1 MRSAR
6 FLLFLLLLPEADALA
21 SEMSGSSFTLSETA
35 VAAGASVSG
44 GSGQLLYSGVVGDAA
59 SSGADGLLAGGEL
72 ALLTGPS
79 NAVLYLHTVNN
90 LMDAQADKGSVMV
103 PANAAANDF
112 DFYINIAPM
121 DTPFRIQPNRITEAQ
136 SRLSSLGP
144 YFTLLPQT
152 LLEINMV
159 KDDGTFQD
167 AALAAPA
174 TLTIRYPDVDG
185 NGIVDGTTPPVRA
198 KTLRLWR
205 LDEQRGMWVKV
216 PDSSADVSSK
226 TVSGRIQ
233 LLHVYALIGSADID
247 VSNVYAFPVPWS
259 PNSGDPSLGNKTD
272 GIRFA
277 NTPTE
282 GRIRIYNIAGEL
294 VRTLDIPQGNLG
306 TVSWDVRTNGGRDVA
321 SGVYIW
327 VAASGS
333 NKKSGKLMIIR

>member
-1 MRSAR
+1 MKAAR
-6 FLLFLLLLPEADALA
+6 LLLLLLALPDAGALA
-21 SEMSGSSFTLSETA
+21 AEMSGSSFTLVETA
-35 VAAGASVSG
+35 FAAGAGVSG
-44 GSGQLLYSGVVGDAA
+44 GSGLLLYSGTFGDAA
-59 SSGADGLLAGGEL
+59 SSGAEGVVSGGEFSLLAG
-72 ALLTGPS
+72 AS
-79 NAVLYLHTVNN
+79 NSALYLHTVNN
-90 LMDAQADKGSVMV
+90 LVDAQEGKGSVMV

-112 DFYINIAPM
+112 DFYINIAPK
-121 DTPFRIQPNRITEAQ
+121 DTPFRIQPPMIQEAQ
-136 SRLSSLGP
+136 SRLSTLGP
-144 YFTLLPQT
+144 YFTLLPQSV
-152 LLEINMV
+152 LEINMM

-174 TLTIRYPDVDG
+174 TLSISYPDVTGD
-185 NGIVDGTTPPVRA
+185 GIVDGTSPPVRA

-216 PDSSADVSSK
+216 PDSSVDASSR

-233 LLHVYALIGSADID
+233 VLHVYALIGAADCD

-277 NTPTE
+277 QTPTD
-282 GRIRIYNIAGEL
+282 GSIRIYNIAGEL
-294 VRTLDIPQGNLG
+294 VRSLDIPPGNLG
-306 TVSWDVRTNGGRDVA
+306 TVSWDVRTNGGHDVA